1 MRIPFI
7 TLATLVIYFAVFA
20 KSQII
25 QGPLPPPPQPPQ
37 PPPESDINI
46 ENPKSKSNEEKK
58 SVLEENVES
67 GAAETGDLY
76 DFSFQSSAI
85 KIVKAPDLS
94 QEKEAK
100 KVSEMISDLLE
111 SHGKWI
117 EKMESEIEEIDN
129 NVIAENEEIEVELTP
144 EELEAQNL
152 YESAMAILNKTR
164 GDKIAGHTVL
174 YQAAQKGHPLAKAKI
189 SWSQVV
195 GNPLELNI
203 EAAKKEF
210 LELAKTGLPSAH
222 MGLGFMYAAGIGFNV
237 SQSKAL
243 VHYTMAALGDNT
255 WAQMALGYRYWA
267 GVSVPNSCEKALDF
281 YRRVAAK
288 VAAEVTFSGGAAV
301 HRIRLLDEV
310 ENSGLSS
317 GILDNDLIEYYQL
330 LAEKGDVQA
339 QLGLGQ
345 LHYQGGRGIALDHQK
360 ALEYFTQAANTG
372 NPVAMAFLGKI
383 YLEGSEN
390 IKADND
396 TAYKVCFIEF

>member
-1 MRIPFI
+1 MRVPFI
-7 TLATLVIYFAVFA
+7 ILATLVIYLAVLA

-37 PPPESDINI
+37 PPPESDTND
-46 ENPKSKSNEEKK
+46 ENPKSKNNEEKK
-58 SVLEENVES
+58 SVLEENIEN
-67 GAAETGDLY
+67 AAEAGDLHDY
-76 DFSFQSSAI
+76 SFQSSAI

-117 EKMESEIEEIDN
+117 QKMESEIEEIDN

-210 LELAKTGLPSAH
+210 LELSKTGLPSAH

-396 TAYKVCFIEF
+396 TAYKVCWFN